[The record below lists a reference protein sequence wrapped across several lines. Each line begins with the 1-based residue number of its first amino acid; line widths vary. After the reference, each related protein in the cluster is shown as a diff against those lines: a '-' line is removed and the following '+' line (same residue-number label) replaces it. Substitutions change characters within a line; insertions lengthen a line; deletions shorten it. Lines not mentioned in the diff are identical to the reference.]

1 MMMSHRTVLTEH
13 SIFRSSFARSTAKSS
28 FENFPKQNIEFE
40 KAKTLSTFGFGC
52 DNTTNVMASSVKTF
66 ALNWCIDIVNKTS
79 DAIQNLTNFIWRAI
93 KNNSVMSESQPEPVV
108 FKPKKKKNLRTRI
121 KSSDEE
127 DDDNRNREE
136 TL

>member
-1 MMMSHRTVLTEH
+1 
-13 SIFRSSFARSTAKSS
+13 
-28 FENFPKQNIEFE
+28 
-40 KAKTLSTFGFGC
+40 
-52 DNTTNVMASSVKTF
+52 MASSVKTF